1 MALRVS
7 TFFDIL
13 ILLLPFV
20 AANHWNPKRHQDVAH
35 RARGDVDIHKRQ
47 SFTSARFT
55 YYAVGLGAC
64 GQYNQPNDWIVALNV
79 PQYGNGYPG
88 PQCFKSITIQYG
100 GKTAVAMIMDEC
112 EACPYG
118 GLDFSEGL
126 FSYFSD
132 LSAGVLYGTWW
143 FNDGSGG
150 GGGGGGDTTTTSWTP
165 TTTWQEP
172 TTTSTPDY
180 TPPPTSSTPD
190 YTPTTTPSSTPAY
203 TPTTTSTMSTTSSST
218 ATTTSSS
225 SSSSTT
231 SSTGQASGLT
241 VPTGGVVSTP
251 DTSNPQ
257 NILVINE
264 IMIEVGLMLSAEK
277 HE

>member
-7 TFFDIL
+7 TFFNIL

-20 AANHWNPKRHQDVAH
+20 AANHWSKRHQEVAH

-47 SFTSARFT
+47 SFTGARFT

-64 GQYNQPNDWIVALNV
+64 GQYNQPNDYIVALNV

-100 GKTAVAMIMDEC
+100 GKTAVATIMDEC

-118 GLDFSEGL
+118 GLDFSQGL

-132 LSAGVLYGTWW
+132 LSAGVLSGTWW
-143 FNDGSGG
+143 FNDGS

-165 TTTWQEP
+165 TTTWEAP

-190 YTPTTTPSSTPAY
+190 YTPTTPSSSTPAY
-203 TPTTTSTMSTTSSST
+203 TPTTSTTWTTSST
-218 ATTTSSS
+218 TTTTSSS
-225 SSSSTT
+225 PSSSSTT
-231 SSTGQASGLT
+231 SYNSNTGQTSGLAI
-241 VPTGGVVSTP
+241 PTGGVVPTP

-264 IMIEVGLMLSAEK
+264 ILIEVGLMLSAEK